1 MKEKIQYYLTNLFSE
16 LENSISN
23 KVENSVERALSKHD
37 FSSTS
42 TNSSLLTTD
51 ELAKHLSVSKSHIN
65 KLRKKHKTFPVIKI
79 DGAVRFKISEVETF
93 FHNLN
98 DK

>member
-1 MKEKIQYYLTNLFSE
+1 MTQKINYHLTNLFSE

-23 KVENSVERALSKHD
+23 KVENSIERALSKHD
-37 FSSTS
+37 FSSPIAS
-42 TNSSLLTTD
+42 SSLLTTD
-51 ELAKHLSVSKSHIN
+51 ELASHLKVSKSHIN
-65 KLRKKHKTFPVIKI
+65 KLRKKHTNFPAIKI

-98 DK
+98 NK